1 MRFRRRVKLLPGV
14 HLNISGSGLGVS
26 VGPRG
31 ASVSFG
37 PTGTYSNVSI
47 PGTGFYSRAKLSSP
61 RRKGSSLPG
70 CATEMQVSINLDDDG
85 TVLIR
90 DQDGNFLPPKL
101 ERIVKHQR
109 GDMVR
114 QWMQQR
120 AEEINSPLV
129 EIADIHCLTP
139 RPNTPLQ
146 IECESFSI
154 PEPKEPVLEKIGAIR
169 GFLMPA
175 AKRRV
180 TQQNAE
186 RRTAYET
193 ALSLWQRLKKE
204 HFDKEQQRVNAIQE
218 AIKTDT
224 AVMEEHLSRR
234 LAALAWP
241 RETEV
246 SFEITDSGKAVLL
259 DVDLPEIEDLPTK
272 QATVPQRAWK
282 VTTKELSQKQ
292 GRLNY
297 MRHIHGVGF
306 RLIGEVFAVL
316 PAADTVTV
324 SGYSQRPDAK
334 TGNVGDEYLFS
345 VRVDRAQW
353 EHLNFGARD
362 NIDPEE
368 ALTAFTLRRNAT
380 ATGMLKPIEPSGLST

>member
-1 MRFRRRVKLLPGV
+1 MRFRRRVELLPGV

-37 PTGTYSNVSI
+37 PKGTYSNVSI
-47 PGTGFYSRAKLSSP
+47 PGTGFYSRAKLSSQ
-61 RRKGSSLPG
+61 RRRGSSSPG
-70 CATEMQVSINLDDDG
+70 GAAEMQVSITLDDDG

-90 DQDGNFLPPKL
+90 DQDGNFLPPNL
-101 ERIVKHQR
+101 ERIIKQQQ

-114 QWMQQR
+114 QWMQER
-120 AEEINSPLV
+120 AEEINSPLLQIV
-129 EIADIHCLTP
+129 DVHRLTP

-146 IECESFSI
+146 IEREPFSI
-154 PEPKEPVLEKIGAIR
+154 PEPKQPVLEKIGAIR

-175 AKRRV
+175 ARRRV
-180 TQQNAE
+180 TQENEE

-204 HFDKEQQRVNAIQE
+204 HSDKERKRVNVIQE
-218 AIKTDT
+218 AIKADT
-224 AVMEEHLSRR
+224 AVMEAHLSGR
-234 LAALAWP
+234 LGGLAWP

-282 VTTKELSQKQ
+282 VTIKELSQKQ
-292 GRLNY
+292 KRLNY

-306 RLIGEVFAVL
+306 RLIGEVFALL
-316 PAADTVTV
+316 PAAEAVTV

-334 TGNVGDEYLFS
+334 TGKVVDEYLFS
-345 VRVDRAQW
+345 VLADRARW
-353 EHLNFGARD
+353 ENLNFDALD
-362 NIDPEE
+362 NIDPEQ
-368 ALTAFTLRRNAT
+368 ALTAFTLRRDAT
-380 ATGMLKPIEPSGLST
+380 TTGLLKPIEPL

>member
-37 PTGTYSNVSI
+37 PKGTYSNVSI
-47 PGTGFYSRAKLSSP
+47 PGTGFYSRAKLSSQ
-61 RRKGSSLPG
+61 RRRGSSSPG
-70 CATEMQVSINLDDDG
+70 GAAEMQVSITLDDDG

-90 DQDGNFLPPKL
+90 DQDGNFLPPNL
-101 ERIVKHQR
+101 ERIIKQQQ

-114 QWMQQR
+114 QWMQER
-120 AEEINSPLV
+120 AEEINSPLLQIV
-129 EIADIHCLTP
+129 DVHRLTP

-146 IECESFSI
+146 IEREPFSI
-154 PEPKEPVLEKIGAIR
+154 PEPKQPVLEKIGAIR

-175 AKRRV
+175 ARRRV
-180 TQQNAE
+180 TQENEE

-204 HFDKEQQRVNAIQE
+204 HSDKERKRVNVIQE
-218 AIKTDT
+218 AIKADT
-224 AVMEEHLSRR
+224 AVMEAHLSGR
-234 LAALAWP
+234 LGGLAWP

-282 VTTKELSQKQ
+282 VTIKELSQKQ
-292 GRLNY
+292 KRLNY

-306 RLIGEVFAVL
+306 RLIGEVFALL
-316 PAADTVTV
+316 PAAEAVTV

-334 TGNVGDEYLFS
+334 TGKVVDEYLFS
-345 VRVDRAQW
+345 VLADRARW
-353 EHLNFGARD
+353 ENLNFDALD
-362 NIDPEE
+362 NIDPEQ
-368 ALTAFTLRRNAT
+368 ALTAFTLRRDAT
-380 ATGMLKPIEPSGLST
+380 TTGLLKPIEPL